1 MLPLDEVMAR
11 LAQVPERRASFVED
25 KTLTALSTPLHS
37 EGHLVFR
44 RPDHLEMVTTAPQA
58 ESFVVDGDQIV
69 VNAGND
75 PPRVLEIGNQPGL
88 RALVDTIRGALSGN
102 LALLRQGFDV
112 SGTGTLADWQITL
125 LPRDPGLAK
134 MVKTV
139 RLSGGNDLRMIE
151 TISAGGD
158 TDTLTV
164 TPQP

>member
-1 MLPLDEVMAR
+1 MAN
-11 LAQVPERRASFVED
+11 LAQIPERRASFVED
-25 KTLTALSTPLHS
+25 KTFSALNTPLHG
-37 EGHLVFR
+37 EGRLVFR
-44 RPDHLEMVTTAPQA
+44 RPDHLEMVTTAPQP

-102 LALLRQGFDV
+102 LALLRQSFDV
-112 SGTGTLADWQITL
+112 SGTGTLADWRITL
-125 LPRDPGLAK
+125 LPRGPGLAK
-134 MVKTV
+134 LVKEV
-139 RLSGGNDLRMIE
+139 RLSGGSDLRTIE
-151 TISAGGD
+151 TVSSGGD